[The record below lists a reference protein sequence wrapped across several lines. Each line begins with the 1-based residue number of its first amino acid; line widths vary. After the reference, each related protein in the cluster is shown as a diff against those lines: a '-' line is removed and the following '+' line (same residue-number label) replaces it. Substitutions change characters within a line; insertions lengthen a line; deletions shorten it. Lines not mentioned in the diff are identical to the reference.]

1 MTRPIR
7 HVHPLRSSD
16 RPQPVDSWARDVTVV
31 LYAIAV
37 LLVLAGVATL
47 FAKGYW
53 A

>member
-1 MTRPIR
+1 MTPYRQA
-7 HVHPLRSSD
+7 HPLRSSD

-31 LYAIAV
+31 LFAAA
-37 LLVLAGVATL
+37 LFLVLAGVATL